1 MADIDIRRDVSLKPY
16 TTMRCGGPAAFFA
29 EPESADQVGE
39 AFEFA
44 RRESLPVVLLGAGS
58 NVLISDKG
66 FDGLVIRIGKPMSRI
81 DCKISDGSGVIDCE
95 AGAMLASFGVTCVNN
110 GLEGAEFCCGIPGA
124 VGGAV
129 FMNAGA
135 YGRQMADIVKEV
147 TYWQDG
153 DIRKISGDE
162 ADFGYR
168 KSIFTGMEDT
178 VILGMKAEVPEGD
191 ITKIKEYADE
201 LRQKRIN
208 SQPLNHP
215 SCGSTFKRP
224 EGYFA
229 GRLIE
234 DAGLKGFSLD
244 DSGARVSEKHAGFV
258 VNVGGVASATD
269 VYRLIRYV
277 QDKVFSTSGVRL
289 ELEVKLIGDF
299 DL

>member
-1 MADIDIRRDVSLKPY
+1 MADIDIRRDVLLKPY
-16 TTMRCGGPAAFFA
+16 TTMKCGGPAAFFA
-29 EPESADQVGE
+29 EPDSPDQVGE
-39 AFEFA
+39 AFEFV
-44 RRESLPVVLLGAGS
+44 RREGLPVVLIGAGS

-66 FDGLVIRIGKPMSRI
+66 FDGLVIKIGKNMSRI
-81 DCKISDGSGVIDCE
+81 DLRVRDGVGEIDCE
-95 AGAMLASFGVTCVNN
+95 AGSMLASFGSTCVNN

-147 TYWQDG
+147 TFWQDG
-153 DIRKISGDE
+153 DIRKIRGDE
-162 ADFGYR
+162 AEFGYR
-168 KSIFTGMEDT
+168 KSIFSSKEDT

-234 DAGLKGFSLD
+234 DSGLKGFSLD

-258 VNVGGVASATD
+258 VNVGGEATASD

-277 QDKVFSTSGVRL
+277 QDKVFADSGVRL
-289 ELEVKLIGDF
+289 ELEVKLIGEF
-299 DL
+299 DQ

>member
-1 MADIDIRRDVSLKPY
+1 MADIDIRRDVLLKPY
-16 TTMRCGGPAAFFA
+16 TTMKCGGPAAFFA
-29 EPESADQVGE
+29 EPDSPDQVGV

-44 RRESLPVVLLGAGS
+44 RREGLPVVLIGAGS

-66 FDGLVIRIGKPMSRI
+66 FDGLVIKIGKNMSRI
-81 DCKISDGSGVIDCE
+81 DLRVRDGVGEIDCE
-95 AGAMLASFGVTCVNN
+95 AGSMLASFGSTCVNN

-147 TYWQDG
+147 TFWQDG
-153 DIRKISGDE
+153 DIRKIRGDE
-162 ADFGYR
+162 VEFGYR
-168 KSIFTGMEDT
+168 KSIFSSMEDT

-234 DAGLKGFSLD
+234 DSGLKGFSLD

-258 VNVGGVASATD
+258 VNVGGEATASD

-277 QDKVFSTSGVRL
+277 QDKVFADSGVRL
-289 ELEVKLIGDF
+289 ELEVKLIGEF
-299 DL
+299 DQ